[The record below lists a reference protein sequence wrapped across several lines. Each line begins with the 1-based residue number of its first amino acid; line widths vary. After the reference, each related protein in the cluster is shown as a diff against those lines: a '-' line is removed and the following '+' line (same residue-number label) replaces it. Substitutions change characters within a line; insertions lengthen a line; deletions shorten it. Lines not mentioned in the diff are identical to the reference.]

1 MRIARNQTNI
11 TALVVSLV
19 LAAGAVLF
27 KITIYIYIECF

>member
-27 KITIYIYIECF
+27 LYAR

>member
-27 KITIYIYIECF
+27 YLLVDFL

>member
-27 KITIYIYIECF
+27 KNHDLYLY